1 MEIMQKQ
8 FNISFNHTVIYLF
21 YITSCFQIINYN
33 VDYLQEV
40 LEAIIKQLEWKCK
53 LNIKES

>member
-21 YITSCFQIINYN
+21 YITSYFQIINYN